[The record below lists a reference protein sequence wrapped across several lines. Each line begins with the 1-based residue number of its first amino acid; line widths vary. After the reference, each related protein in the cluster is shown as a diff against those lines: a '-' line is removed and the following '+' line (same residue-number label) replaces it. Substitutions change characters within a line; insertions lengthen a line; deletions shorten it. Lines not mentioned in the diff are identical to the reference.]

1 MSALSTLGLL
11 RSRGPRAF
19 ASIATPQRLQFHR
32 PRYISNIRVK
42 DNATIIKDYEHEVKK
57 TLEDPNLN
65 DEQKYR
71 ISKRLYAL
79 IDYRVAFGEASRN
92 HEAARDAAKHAEGLE
107 ASARSEYV
115 SHLKNL
121 LQEQLALE
129 TKRSTLLWRAY
140 MLVVFAPW
148 GDVGL
153 VERIARLY
161 SLLVINGLI
170 APFKRLRLRLALIV
184 ARTMEKNS

>member
-42 DNATIIKDYEHEVKK
+42 DNATIIRDYEQEVQKA
-57 TLEDPNLN
+57 LEDPKLN

-79 IDYRVAFGEASRN
+79 IDHRVAFGEASRN
-92 HEAARDAAKHAEGLE
+92 HEAARDAAKHAEGLD
-107 ASARSEYV
+107 ATARSEYV

-140 MLVVFAPW
+140 MLVVFAPR

-170 APFKRLRLRLALIV
+170 APFKRFRLRLALIV